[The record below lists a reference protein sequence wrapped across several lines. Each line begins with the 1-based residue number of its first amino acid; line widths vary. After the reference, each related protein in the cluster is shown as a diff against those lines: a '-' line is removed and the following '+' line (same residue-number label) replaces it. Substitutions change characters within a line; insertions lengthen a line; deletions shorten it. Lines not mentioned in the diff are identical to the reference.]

1 MASKIG
7 KLDAQK
13 KKHAKIGKLDAQ
25 KDQPGKPDAQ
35 RMTKPKSSKST
46 RRWDA
51 GWLRF
56 YKALSVC
63 AVIAALIAPFSFLYQ
78 WVGPGYGALYLSL
91 ILTPSL
97 VAVGYGI
104 QLLVLGR
111 KRVDIFSREMDFSF
125 ESERIRLSPVRIGV
139 ACVLSVFVSALISV
153 PISKLIVEIYKDTM
167 TPVNEKLGVPTFFVG
182 CAICAIIGCILVPFR
197 FHQLLSIRTM
207 IEFICVLGL
216 PIAFMAIWGGG
227 ASVTS
232 TACVIVYMLC
242 LAIAMNQEAVIKPSS
257 ASSTCYP
264 TSALRRAGVWAAVKF
279 WLSCFVLMLPVLSL
293 ISIPVS
299 FFRGLL
305 FAGRSDFYYRT
316 FWFPFAGYPTVNC
329 IITSVGLIG
338 LLIWGIF
345 KFLHRASGDFRSW
358 LADFKVRLW
367 IFLDA
372 LRMVLGLPDR
382 SRMTGWR
389 RIEGEP
395 PPRHYRDTVT
405 FKTVA
410 DIPKPPS
417 GYRAYMRRLNAIKD
431 TDERYRYA
439 YRTLVGLLYAES
451 GTTSLG
457 LSKASTPLELANA
470 LRSRT
475 DLTDI
480 DRLTHVFID
489 LTYAE
494 ARGAHATETDVNA
507 VSTILSQKYDR

>member
-13 KKHAKIGKLDAQ
+13 KPSGRAGKLGAQ
-25 KDQPGKPDAQ
+25 STP
-35 RMTKPKSSKST
+35 TKTKTPKRT

-56 YKALSVC
+56 YKAL
-63 AVIAALIAPFSFLYQ
+63 AVTAVVTVLIAPFSFLYQ

-97 VAVGYGI
+97 IAVGYGI

-111 KRVDIFSREMDFSF
+111 RRREEILGGDMDFSF
-125 ESERIRLSPVRIGV
+125 ESERIRLSPVQTAV
-139 ACVLSVFVSALISV
+139 ACVLSVAVSALMAV
-153 PISKLIVEIYKDTM
+153 PISKIMVVIYQDTL
-167 TPVNEKLGVPTFFVG
+167 TPVNEEVGIPTFFVG
-182 CAICAIIGCILVPFR
+182 CAVCAIIGCILVPFR

-207 IEFICVLGL
+207 IEFICALGL

-257 ASSTCYP
+257 SSSTCYP

-279 WLSCFVLMLPVLSL
+279 WLSCFALMLPVLSL
-293 ISIPVS
+293 ICIPVA
-299 FFRGLL
+299 FFRGLI
-305 FAGRSDFYYRT
+305 FAGRSDFFYRT
-316 FWFPFAGYPTVNC
+316 FWFPFAGFPTVNF
-329 IITSVGLIG
+329 IIMVIG
-338 LLIWGIF
+338 LVGVLVWGAF
-345 KFLHRASGDFRSW
+345 RLAHRTSGDFRTW

-389 RIEGEP
+389 RVEGEP
-395 PPRHYRDTVT
+395 PPRHYRDTVSYEA
-405 FKTVA
+405 VA
-410 DIPKPPS
+410 GIPKPPS
-417 GYRAYMRRLNAIKD
+417 GYRAYLRRLHTLKD
-431 TDERYRYA
+431 TDERFGYA
-439 YRTLVGLLYAES
+439 YRTLVGLLCTES
-451 GTTSLG
+451 HATRLG
-457 LSKASTPLELANA
+457 LSKASTPLELAET

-475 DLTDI
+475 DLPDI

-494 ARGAHATETDVNA
+494 GAAGHATAADVDA
-507 VSTILSQKYDR
+507 LCAILADKYERRGGG